1 MHPTLHPF
9 DLPQENR
16 SSHGRNQ
23 TGNSPRVSRSLSDVR
38 RLRSDGMVPRR
49 QISSIF
55 HPASVPSPAPLHQS
69 ISSTEMESTIY
80 SFKYYSESWIEVSS
94 QPSSSSLSSAAADEA
109 NPRTLGVQF
118 DQHGR
123 RRRRLLRT
131 VSAQTGMPDHHTN
144 THEGSSQ
151 EEYEESESESDRILT
166 SSNEN
171 VEHQI
176 PDGASPQAA
185 APQSAEASSN
195 EAVDDDDDENAT
207 ALGVTTNAPV
217 FTPPPNAFSHPSH
230 GYTAQR
236 QTRSLET
243 RASYFPAHRT
253 SPHRRTA
260 AHTHHPN
267 SYPSRSSR
275 TGHTPYN
282 MISPAHQADHDAA
295 LRASLSTL
303 LSCAAAAR
311 GLPKRDGQ
319 SGTLQGTSNASVAGP
334 SNRVEPS
341 SLRLVP
347 ASAIAIDPAETEEPQ
362 PPQLPPRPPLA
373 VRRQRSA
380 TSLASSEKGKRKASS
395 SKDRSNGNKPKKQ
408 RRTASP
414 SRRGVEIQPTLLTWF
429 VGAGV
434 VVLFSAI
441 SFSAGYAIGREVGRV
456 EAGRAISEE
465 GVVCGR
471 EVGKG
476 LRRTLRWGSG
486 SGGLSV
492 IRV

>member
-1 MHPTLHPF
+1 M
-9 DLPQENR
+9 
-16 SSHGRNQ
+16 
-23 TGNSPRVSRSLSDVR
+23 
-38 RLRSDGMVPRR
+38 
-49 QISSIF
+49 
-55 HPASVPSPAPLHQS
+55 
-69 ISSTEMESTIY
+69 Y
-80 SFKYYSESWIEVSS
+80 SFKHYSESWIEVAS
-94 QPSSSSLSSAAADEA
+94 QPSSSSLSSAAADDA
-109 NPRTLGVQF
+109 NPRALGVQF

-131 VSAQTGMPDHHTN
+131 ASARPGMPDPRITAHG
-144 THEGSSQ
+144 GSSQ
-151 EEYEESESESDRILT
+151 EEYEESESESESDRIMT

-171 VEHQI
+171 VEHQLS
-176 PDGASPQAA
+176 DGASPQALT
-185 APQSAEASSN
+185 APLAGLSSN
-195 EAVDDDDDENAT
+195 EAAENDDDENAT
-207 ALGVTTNAPV
+207 ALGITANAPV
-217 FTPPPNAFSHPSH
+217 FTPPPNAFSHPSQA
-230 GYTAQR
+230 YPAQR
-236 QTRSLET
+236 HTRSLET
-243 RASYFPAHRT
+243 RTSYFAAHRT
-253 SPHRRTA
+253 SPHRRSA
-260 AHTHHPN
+260 VHTHHTH

-275 TGHTPYN
+275 TGHSPYN
-282 MISPAHQADHDAA
+282 MISPTHQADHDAA

-319 SGTLQGTSNASVAGP
+319 SGTLQRSSNSTVAGP

-341 SLRLVP
+341 ALRLVP
-347 ASAIAIDPAETEEPQ
+347 ASAIPMDPALTEEDSQ
-362 PPQLPPRPPLA
+362 PPQLPPRPRST

-380 TSLASSEKGKRKASS
+380 ISLSASEKGKRKASS
-395 SKDRSNGNKPKKQ
+395 SKDRSGSSKSKKQ
-408 RRTASP
+408 RRATSP
-414 SRRGVEIQPTLLTWF
+414 ARGGLDVQPTLLTWF

-456 EAGRAISEE
+456 EAGRTISEE

-486 SGGLSV
+486 TGGLSV